1 MPNSNIKLMVF
12 FAPIL
17 FGCQINSEEKK
28 PNEEIIN
35 QLTALTAGL
44 RFLKE
49 DCNLKKI
56 PNEQEIINSAIKIAN
71 LKGEIMTSKHNNK
84 IIKKSESLYQD
95 IKISRYQDIKSDLTA
110 KNTKCL
116 ELEELLTPFIKKIN

>member
-17 FGCQINSEEKK
+17 FGCQINSEENK

-95 IKISRYQDIKSDLTA
+95 IKSDLAA

>member
-49 DCNLKKI
+49 DCNLKKFQM
-56 PNEQEIINSAIKIAN
+56 NKRSLTLQ
-71 LKGEIMTSKHNNK
+71 LK
-84 IIKKSESLYQD
+84 
-95 IKISRYQDIKSDLTA
+95 
-110 KNTKCL
+110 
-116 ELEELLTPFIKKIN
+116 

>member
-1 MPNSNIKLMVF
+1 LEIIMPNSNIKLMVF

-95 IKISRYQDIKSDLTA
+95 IKSDLTA

>member
-1 MPNSNIKLMVF
+1 MKK
-12 FAPIL
+12 
-17 FGCQINSEEKK
+17 KK

-95 IKISRYQDIKSDLTA
+95 IKSDLTA